1 MNQVIKVK
9 GHLKVVSKDAVTG
22 KILQIEEGPNLV
34 LNTGL
39 ESLCKLMAGDIIVP
53 SDVNPNDILNKT
65 YKANPNL
72 PLYGQFGTNAIAPRA
87 TNTPSRFNGTLDDNL
102 VTPREASDII
112 RVNSFY
118 TDQTSLTIQLL
129 LPPTKGNGIGEGF
142 MIYREAVLM
151 CKVSDAPIRYKW
163 FARKVFGDI
172 EKSASTLIEA
182 EWTFSFL
189 AG

>member
-1 MNQVIKVK
+1 MNQSIQIK
-9 GHLKVVSKDAVTG
+9 GHLKLVSKDALTG
-22 KILQIEEGPNLV
+22 EVLQLEEGPNLV

-53 SDVNPNDILNKT
+53 TDVTPNDILNKT

-72 PLYGQFGTNAIAPRA
+72 PLYGQFGTNAIVPRA
-87 TNTPSRFNGTLDDNL
+87 TDVPSRFNGTLDDNL
-102 VTPREASDII
+102 VTPQGASEILK
-112 RVNSFY
+112 VNSFY
-118 TDQTSLTIQLL
+118 INQNSLTIQLL
-129 LPPTKGNGIGEGF
+129 LPPTKGNGIGEGT
-142 MIYREAVLM
+142 MTYREAVLM
-151 CKVSDAPIRYKW
+151 CKVSDSPIRYKW

-182 EWTFSFL
+182 EWTFTFL